1 MNREQCEGCAYFL
14 GGSGGKECNTMKFCH
29 YMLYTGERRKVG
41 KKEKCLSRKGSHK
54 KLTNPFE
61 IPTQQM

>member
-14 GGSGGKECNTMKFCH
+14 GGGGGKDCNTMRFCH

-41 KKEKCLSRKGSHK
+41 ENEKCLSRKGSQRK
-54 KLTNPFE
+54 ATNPFE
-61 IPTQQM
+61 IPAQQM

>member
-14 GGSGGKECNTMKFCH
+14 GGGGGRECNTMKFCH

-41 KKEKCLSRKGSHK
+41 KKEKCLSRMESKQK
-54 KLTNPFE
+54 ATNPFE